1 MRYILVIIA
10 LMCCSISSR
19 AQTDSTKVKKPKFTV
34 RENKPDALVWDKRK
48 TKAKILSDDVNSDG
62 LRHITTSERTT
73 MSSSEDKAFIVSL
86 RAFESESDGVRYC
99 LEWKYV
105 RSGVEPNIK
114 EGSPVLLKLGNDSIL
129 SLSIN
134 DVYTPIPYITVV
146 YYSTIKLYTT
156 YFFTYISEEE
166 LTLLGNGVKKVRA
179 EIDNAPFDVVLKKD
193 NISQFILEE
202 YGLIKELL
210 KEKKSFYDDF

>member
-19 AQTDSTKVKKPKFTV
+19 AQTDSTEVKKPKFTV

-129 SLSIN
+129 NLNIN
-134 DVYTPIPYITVV
+134 NVYTPFPYISAV
-146 YYSTIKLYTT
+146 YYSTIKIYTT
-156 YFFTYISEEE
+156 YFHTYIREED
-166 LTLLGNGVKKVRA
+166 LKLLEKGLKKIRT

-193 NISQFILEE
+193 NISQFLLEE
-202 YGLIKELL
+202 YNLIKEQM
-210 KEKKSFYDDF
+210 KEKKTFYDDF